1 MDFDVYKDA
10 LGRHEST
17 DNYEKVNKYNYLGRY
32 QFGSRD
38 LQSLGM
44 VKKETTQAGLN
55 KDSNWL
61 VGSKKE
67 FLSSP
72 EMQDEA
78 LRKATERNY
87 AYLTKKGIIDEDTS
101 PDEMVK
107 LLTGAHLVGGFGL
120 LKSLRGEDV
129 RDANKMSPAVW
140 GEKVRQSYLG
150 MLPKQEAMPAA
161 MPEQGSFETFQNM
174 LLGNPLGTAP

>member
-1 MDFDVYKDA
+1 
-10 LGRHEST
+10 
-17 DNYEKVNKYNYLGRY
+17 
-32 QFGSRD
+32 
-38 LQSLGM
+38 
-44 VKKETTQAGLN
+44 
-55 KDSNWL
+55 
-61 VGSKKE
+61 
-67 FLSSP
+67 
-72 EMQDEA
+72 
-78 LRKATERNY
+78 
-87 AYLTKKGIIDEDTS
+87 
-101 PDEMVK
+101 MVK